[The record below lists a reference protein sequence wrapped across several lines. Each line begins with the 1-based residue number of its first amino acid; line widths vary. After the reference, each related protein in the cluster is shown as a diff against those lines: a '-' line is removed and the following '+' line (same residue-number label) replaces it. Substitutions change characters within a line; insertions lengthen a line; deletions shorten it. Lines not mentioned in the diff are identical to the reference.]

1 MGNSG
6 NTAGMPAGMNGALD
20 GVKVLDFST
29 LLPGPMA
36 TLFLAD
42 AGAEVIKVERP
53 GKGDEMRSYTPKWDK
68 DAVNYHMLNR
78 GKKSLAVDLKAPDS
92 RDLLTPLIKGADIV
106 VEQFRPGVMARLGLG
121 YDDMVQINPAII
133 YCAITGYGQDGP
145 AQAEAGHDLN
155 YIARS
160 GLLSMSLGNAETP
173 VIPPALIADI
183 AGGTYPALFN
193 ILLALRQRDQTGQGA
208 FIDVSMAEN
217 LFPFMYWALGDGQVA
232 GQWPGSGDALV
243 TGGSPRYRL
252 YPTQDGYFVA
262 VAALEQKFWTNFV
275 QVIDLPENL
284 RDDAVDAQAT
294 MAGIGAI
301 LRSRSAAEWEP
312 LLYEADC
319 CCTLVKTPQQ
329 AMQDPH
335 FKARGVFEAQLKNAK
350 GELIAALPTPIAREF
365 RAHADGPLR
374 VSELGEDNPDFLQ
387 SFSGKDE

>member
-1 MGNSG
+1 MGNKSK
-6 NTAGMPAGMNGALD
+6 NSGMNGALN

-36 TLFLAD
+36 TLFLAE

-53 GKGDEMRSYTPKWDK
+53 GKGDEMRSYVPKWGGTG
-68 DAVNYHMLNR
+68 VNYHMLNR
-78 GKKSLAVDLKAPDS
+78 GKKSLALDLKNPDA
-92 RDLLTPLIKGADIV
+92 RATLTPLIEQADIV

-121 YDDMVQINPAII
+121 YDDMAQINPAII

-155 YIARS
+155 YIGRT
-160 GLLSMSLGNAETP
+160 GLLSMSLGSAEAP

-232 GQWPGSGDALV
+232 DAWPGSGDALV

-252 YPTQDGYFVA
+252 YPTQDGRFVA
-262 VAALEQKFWTNFV
+262 VAALEDKFWTSFV
-275 QVIDLPENL
+275 QAINLPEDL
-284 RDDAVDAQAT
+284 RDDARDPQAT
-294 MAGIGAI
+294 MAAIKAI
-301 LRSRSAAEWEP
+301 LSSRSSAEWDP
-312 LLYEADC
+312 LLHEANC
-319 CCTLVKTPQQ
+319 CCTLVKTPHE

-335 FKARGVFEAQLKNAK
+335 FKARGVFDGQLKNAD
-350 GELIAALPTPIAREF
+350 GETITALPTPIAPSF
-365 RAHADGPLR
+365 RAASDGPSR
-374 VSELGEDNPDFLQ
+374 VSELGEDNARILGDVA
-387 SFSGKDE
+387 GND

>member
-1 MGNSG
+1 MG
-6 NTAGMPAGMNGALD
+6 NTAMNGALD

-36 TLFLAD
+36 TLFLAE

-53 GKGDEMRSYTPKWDK
+53 GRGDEMRSYTPKWGSDG
-68 DAVNYHMLNR
+68 VNYHMLNR
-78 GKKSLAVDLKAPDS
+78 GKKSLALDLKDPDA
-92 RDLLTPLIKGADIV
+92 RALLIPLIEQADIV

-121 YDDMVQINPAII
+121 YDDMVRINPAII

-155 YIARS
+155 YIGRT
-160 GLLSMSLGNAETP
+160 GLLSMSRGSAEAP

-232 GQWPGSGDALV
+232 GAWPGSGDALV

-252 YPTQDGYFVA
+252 YPTQDGRFVA
-262 VAALEQKFWTNFV
+262 VAALEDKFWASFV
-275 QVIDLPENL
+275 QAIDLPEDL
-284 RDDAVDAQAT
+284 RDDARDPQAT
-294 MAGIGAI
+294 MDGIGAI
-301 LRSRSAAEWEP
+301 LRARSAAEWEP
-312 LLYEADC
+312 LLHKADC
-319 CCTLVKTPQQ
+319 CCTLVKTPQE

-335 FKARGVFEAQLKNAK
+335 FKARGVFDGQLQNAD
-350 GELIAALPTPIAREF
+350 GDIIAALPTPIARPF
-365 RAHADGPLR
+365 RVSADGPVR
-374 VSELGEDNPDFLQ
+374 VSELGEDNSDVLGNAA
-387 SFSGKDE
+387 SNKDA

>member
-1 MGNSG
+1 MMGN
-6 NTAGMPAGMNGALD
+6 TVMNGALD

-36 TLFLAD
+36 TLFLAE

-53 GKGDEMRSYTPKWDK
+53 GRGDEMRSYVPKWGSDGI
-68 DAVNYHMLNR
+68 NYHMLNR
-78 GKKSLAVDLKAPDS
+78 GKKSIALDLKDPESPA
-92 RDLLTPLIKGADIV
+92 LLKPLIKQADIV

-121 YDDMVQINPAII
+121 YDDMVRINPAII

-155 YIARS
+155 YIGRT
-160 GLLSMSLGNAETP
+160 GLLSMSLGSADAP

-193 ILLALRQRDQTGQGA
+193 ILLALRQRDQTGKGA

-232 GQWPGSGDALV
+232 GQWPGSADALV

-252 YPTQDGYFVA
+252 YPTQDGRFVA
-262 VAALEQKFWTNFV
+262 VAALEQKFWTSFV
-275 QVIDLPENL
+275 QAIDLPENL
-284 RDDAVDAQAT
+284 RDDTLDPQAT
-294 MAGIGAI
+294 MVGIGAI
-301 LRSRSAAEWEP
+301 LRTRSAADWEP
-312 LLYEADC
+312 LLYQADC
-319 CCTLVKTPQQ
+319 CCTLVRTPQE

-335 FKARGVFEAQLKNAK
+335 FRARGVFDR
-350 GELIAALPTPIAREF
+350 ELHNGQGDTIAALPTPIARPF
-365 RAHADGPLR
+365 RASDDGPVK
-374 VSELGEDNPDFLQ
+374 VSDLGEDNSDVLGNVQFN
-387 SFSGKDE
+387 KNA